1 MHSPAAA
8 LPIAHPAGSAARG
21 QSLGRLPP
29 LPPRPPPSPLSPPPS
44 PTLSRR
50 LAPAWFFAYP
60 ASLSHNFR
68 HCGQLAQIT
77 ATGQFSSRNCPF
89 ARKNWLGTRPRRQL
103 SLYYSGRAAAFMEY
117 VYAALLLHKLDKD
130 VTEDSVTS
138 VVKASGAEVKPAQ
151 VKSLIAAL
159 ADIDI
164 DEAVKSAPVAAS
176 AAAPPAAA
184 PAADESGGSEAKE
197 EKKDDSQSEEQA
209 MAGLSSLFG

>member
-1 MHSPAAA
+1 
-8 LPIAHPAGSAARG
+8 
-21 QSLGRLPP
+21 
-29 LPPRPPPSPLSPPPS
+29 
-44 PTLSRR
+44 
-50 LAPAWFFAYP
+50 
-60 ASLSHNFR
+60 
-68 HCGQLAQIT
+68 
-77 ATGQFSSRNCPF
+77 
-89 ARKNWLGTRPRRQL
+89 
-103 SLYYSGRAAAFMEY
+103 MEY

-138 VVKASGAEVKPAQ
+138 VIKASGAEVKPAQ

-184 PAADESGGSEAKE
+184 PAADESGSSEAKE